1 MSTAVMPVLAGMGYP
16 VVRTPVW
23 DTDVQK
29 AISGKQNRLAYFT
42 YPLYEWSADVN
53 VLRSLVSPDDFQ
65 TLIGFFN
72 ARQGSFDSFLYT
84 DADDNSVTGQAIAT
98 SNGTTTTFQLVKSF
112 GGFVEPV
119 LAPNMISNIYLAGVS
134 IPSAGYSAATNG
146 ALTQTSAGSLGAATY
161 YVRSTWVTESGET
174 STSVESSLAVSA
186 SHVLNVA
193 APSSA
198 PAGAIGWNV
207 YVSTSTATETRQN
220 STPIALGTAWV
231 EPTTGLINTGAAFPL
246 TNTTGWLVSNW
257 GTSAPGIITFA
268 GAPASG
274 VAVTADFSYY
284 YPCRFLADKFDFSLD
299 FQGIYSVKKLNWGS
313 VKN

>member
-1 MSTAVMPVLAGMGYP
+1 MSTATMPVLAGMGYP

-23 DTDVQK
+23 DTDTQK
-29 AISGKQNRLAYFT
+29 SISGKQVRLAYMT
-42 YPLYEWSADVN
+42 APLYEWSADVN
-53 VLRSLVSPDDFQ
+53 VLRSLVSPEDFQ

-84 DADDNSVTGQAIAT
+84 DADDNSVTGQGIET
-98 SNGTTTTFQLVKSF
+98 GDGTTTAFQLVKSF

-119 LAPNMISNIYLAGVS
+119 LAPNAISAVYLASVS
-134 IPSAGYSAATNG
+134 IPSAGYSPPTNG
-146 ALTQTSAGSLGAATY
+146 ALTSTASGSLAGATY
-161 YVRSTWVTESGET
+161 YVRSTWVTDSGET
-174 STSVESSLAVSA
+174 ATSVETSLAVA
-186 SHVLNVA
+186 ANHILNVA
-193 APSSA
+193 APSSP

-220 STPIALGTAWV
+220 GSTIPLGSGWSESTS
-231 EPTTGLINTGAAFPL
+231 GLINTGPGFPVA
-246 TNTTGWLVSNW
+246 NTTGWSVSAW
-257 GTSAPGIITFA
+257 GSTTPGVLTFA

-274 VAVTADFSYY
+274 IAITADFSYY